1 MRTSFE
7 LKLAVQNL
15 EEAKEQTSKAIE
27 RFLGYPDM
35 TDIWAKVDVEFKVG
49 FGDVKT
55 VAEIEAA
62 NLAETFVVT
71 AHVVLKNMLLHPG
84 ISPLG

>member
-7 LKLAVQNL
+7 LKFAVENL
-15 EEAKEQTSKAIE
+15 EEAKEQTSMALE

-35 TDIWAKVDVEFKVG
+35 TDVWSKVDVEFRVG

-55 VAEIEAA
+55 IAEIEAA

-71 AHVVLKNMLLHPG
+71 AHVVLKNTLLHPG
-84 ISPLG
+84 IL

>member
-7 LKLAVQNL
+7 LKFAVSNL
-15 EEAKEQTSKAIE
+15 EEAKEQTAMALE
-27 RFLGYPDM
+27 RFLNYPDVS
-35 TDIWAKVDVEFKVG
+35 DIWSKVDVEFRVS

-55 VAEIEAA
+55 IQEIEEA

-71 AHVVLKNMLLHPG
+71 AHVVLKSTLLHPG
-84 ISPLG
+84 IL